1 MLFAVES
8 LIADNCA
15 VLKIFH
21 EQRRGR
27 MIAHLAACE
36 DKFRRE
42 PQQSITDGVDLGI
55 EAASGAPDGLILP
68 AFRAVGML
76 MNFAVG
82 AVFEDSFGTIAYHKP
97 FMEPI
102 EETIEREAIE
112 VLIYGKPT
120 AEYIRK
126 PAPRTA
132 INHDVPQS
140 VKMLV
145 ERCNATAC
153 MDNVVVSVAPFFA
166 LIFLAARGAAPA
178 CSDDNL
184 SWDYA
189 ATFIIFSLKI
199 KCLYAKWP
207 L

>member
-15 VLKIFH
+15 VLKVFH

-27 MIAHLAACE
+27 MIAHFAACQ

-76 MNFAVG
+76 MNFAVC
-82 AVFEDSFGTIAYHKP
+82 AVFEDSFGTIADHKP
-97 FMEPI
+97 FMKPI
-102 EETIEREAIE
+102 EEATEREAIE

-120 AEYIRK
+120 AKYIRK
-126 PAPRTA
+126 PAPRAT
-132 INHDVPQS
+132 IHHDVPQS
-140 VKMLV
+140 VEMLV
-145 ERCNATAC
+145 ERRSAAAC
-153 MDNVVVSVAPFFA
+153 MDKVVVRLPPFFA
-166 LIFLAARGAAPA
+166 LIFLAAHGAAPA

-184 SWDYA
+184 S
-189 ATFIIFSLKI
+189 
-199 KCLYAKWP
+199 
-207 L
+207 